1 MIISDYDPL
10 IVVNEKISI
19 VNDYTQ
25 YETNQIR
32 ALLNSWINQTP
43 KESEIRKD
51 YCEICATRGVPFQG
65 HHIAGEKHDDR
76 QNTTCIPCHSII
88 TKRQKIWDARWDEK
102 TDSETLKIAF
112 FYRGLYEILILMA
125 EKRQNSLYAR
135 IADSLIDPIAYLMRY
150 EQN

>member
-1 MIISDYDPL
+1 MVSDYEPL

-19 VNDYTQ
+19 VNDFQQ
-25 YETNQIR
+25 YETKQIR
-32 ALLNSWINQTP
+32 ILLNSWINQTP

-51 YCEICATRGVPFQG
+51 YCEICLTRGVPYQG
-65 HHIAGEKHDDR
+65 HHIAGEKHDYR

-88 TKRQKIWDARWDEK
+88 TKRQRIWDVRWDEK
-102 TDSETLKIAF
+102 TDSEVLRVAF

-135 IADSLIDPIAYLMRY
+135 IADSLLDSVAYLMRY